1 MDMSLG
7 AWARMEGKQ
16 RWGEKTPSH
25 VFYSEPIVRMF
36 PRARFVEMIR
46 DPRAVIASMARTQ
59 FTGDDPT
66 RNAMY
71 WNLVMDRAHPALR
84 RDAAPGHVHEVRYE
98 QLVTEPERV
107 VRGICEFLG
116 EEFDPAMLAFHERSA
131 DYLSARRAGG
141 DPKLGQGVSA
151 DLDGWRVRLTESQL
165 AITEQICGANM
176 ARLGYAREGR
186 PVAPGERARIALHG
200 GYVAFKHLQQR
211 DRLFHRFTG
220 PVAGRAVARVRAAL
234 GR

>member
-1 MDMSLG
+1 
-7 AWARMEGKQ
+7 
-16 RWGEKTPSH
+16 
-25 VFYSEPIVRMF
+25 MF
-36 PRARFVEMIR
+36 PDARFVEMIR
-46 DPRAVIASMARTQ
+46 DPRAVVASMTHSEFKA
-59 FTGDDPT
+59 DDPT

-71 WNLVMDRAHPALR
+71 WDYVIGTAHR
-84 RDAAPGHVHEVRYE
+84 RLHATAPGRVHEVRYE